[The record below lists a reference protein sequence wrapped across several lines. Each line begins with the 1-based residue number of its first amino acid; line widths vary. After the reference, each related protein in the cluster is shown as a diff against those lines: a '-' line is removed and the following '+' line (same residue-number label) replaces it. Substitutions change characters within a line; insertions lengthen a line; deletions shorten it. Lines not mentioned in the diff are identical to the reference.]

1 MTLIVAG
8 YRQDNLLL
16 GDETDFLPDRKHGIF
31 IVADSL
37 VSTLTS
43 IGRQPLLSEFRKV
56 IEVPIQLWEPHF
68 VGEHFSGYKKVF
80 FTYKCL
86 IAFAGSTLVAQ
97 HVVNNISGHLAKLRI
112 DYTDEVE
119 FKCVVRKSCDEN
131 NLIKAGFSSIYD
143 DDIFV
148 SENDYRN
155 LLSAEFVADVVEHS
169 INKAFESKM
178 KHVIDEQALNAMKTE
193 IILALT
199 CPTKGRDFLYK
210 FHFKTKDL
218 PEGGVIAYCEKEL
231 ILADSIAV
239 IGMERVYGANAL
251 KTAKK
256 AIQEGPDF
264 QKTMREFVVE
274 CVRGDRSFEIGFPV
288 SVKTIRDNKVDLDAI
303 IKS

>member
-1 MTLIVAG
+1 MTLVIAG
-8 YRQDNLLL
+8 YRQSNLLF

-37 VSTLTS
+37 VSMLTS
-43 IGRQPLLSEFRKV
+43 VGRQPLLSEFRKV

-80 FTYKCL
+80 STYKCL

-112 DYTDEVE
+112 DHTDEYE

-131 NLIKAGFSSIYD
+131 KLIKAGFSSIYD

-148 SENDYRN
+148 SEKDYSN

-210 FHFKTKDL
+210 FHFKTRDL

-231 ILADSIAV
+231 ISEDSIAV
-239 IGMERVYGANAL
+239 IGMVRAYGADAL
-251 KTAKK
+251 NTAKK
-256 AIQEGPDF
+256 AIQDGPDF
-264 QKTMREFVVE
+264 QMAMRDFVAK
-274 CVRGDRSFEIGFPV
+274 CVRGDRSYEIGFPV
-288 SVKTIRDNKVDLDAI
+288 SVKTIRDNKVELDAI